1 MELKTRN
8 LLDPVQLE
16 MTAYNKKSH
25 RVFLFGKGDSRI
37 SLENFKNKMIKLNEY
52 FIIGDEY
59 QNNFYTVGNI
69 TSNDLV
75 IFCTYSAMH
84 HDYNSYLPVL
94 KDHNVPIITVT
105 SNIHS
110 KLAVNSDIV
119 LQLPDDESFDEKVA
133 SFASQTNMD
142 FIFDYI
148 YSIIFQKNYMENYH
162 SKHAKDVYTNSMI
175 YNKL

>member
-1 MELKTRN
+1 MN
-8 LLDPVQLE
+8 I
-16 MTAYNKKSH
+16 
-25 RVFLFGKGDSRI
+25 RI
-37 SLENFKNKMIKLNEY
+37 I
-52 FIIGDEY
+52 
-59 QNNFYTVGNI
+59 FYTVGNI

-94 KDHNVPIITVT
+94 KDHNVPIITIT

-148 YSIIFQKNYMENYH
+148 YSIIFQKIIWRIIIRNMLKMY
-162 SKHAKDVYTNSMI
+162 I
-175 YNKL
+175 QIP

>member
-1 MELKTRN
+1 M
-8 LLDPVQLE
+8 
-16 MTAYNKKSH
+16 M
-25 RVFLFGKGDSRI
+25 
-37 SLENFKNKMIKLNEY
+37 KLNEY

-59 QNNFYTVGNI
+59 QEASYTIGNI
-69 TSNDLV
+69 TSDDLV

-94 KDHNVPIITVT
+94 KAHNVPIITVT

-110 KLAVNSDIV
+110 KLTLNSDIV

-162 SKHAKDVYTNSMI
+162 SKHAKDVYANSMI

>member
-1 MELKTRN
+1 MSI
-8 LLDPVQLE
+8 
-16 MTAYNKKSH
+16 TA
-25 RVFLFGKGDSRI
+25 RRAFFL
-37 SLENFKNKMIKLNEY
+37 
-52 FIIGDEY
+52 
-59 QNNFYTVGNI
+59 
-69 TSNDLV
+69 
-75 IFCTYSAMH
+75 MH

>member
-1 MELKTRN
+1 
-8 LLDPVQLE
+8 
-16 MTAYNKKSH
+16 
-25 RVFLFGKGDSRI
+25 
-37 SLENFKNKMIKLNEY
+37 MIKLNEY

-59 QNNFYTVGNI
+59 QNEFFI
-69 TSNDLV
+69 QSAILPPNDLV

-119 LQLPDDESFDEKVA
+119 LQLPDDESFDEKLPVLPLKQIWIL
-133 SFASQTNMD
+133 F
-142 FIFDYI
+142 FDYI

>member
-1 MELKTRN
+1 
-8 LLDPVQLE
+8 
-16 MTAYNKKSH
+16 
-25 RVFLFGKGDSRI
+25 
-37 SLENFKNKMIKLNEY
+37 MIKLNEY

-119 LQLPDDESFDEKVA
+119 LQLPDDESFDEKCCQFCL
-133 SFASQTNMD
+133 S
-142 FIFDYI
+142 
-148 YSIIFQKNYMENYH
+148 
-162 SKHAKDVYTNSMI
+162 
-175 YNKL
+175 NKYGFYF

>member
-1 MELKTRN
+1 
-8 LLDPVQLE
+8 
-16 MTAYNKKSH
+16 MTAYNIKKSH

-94 KDHNVPIITVT
+94 KAHNVPIITIT

-148 YSIIFQKNYMENYH
+148 NSIIFQKNYMENYH